1 MFAPDPS
8 NSEPL
13 GNISPSIEDQSH
25 VTTIDLP
32 DQPPPLP
39 RNHLM
44 PSSRALELLE
54 TLIAIPS
61 VNPAYDPES
70 TGEAKV
76 ATFIAAWARSL
87 GLVTARQTVFPGRD
101 NILVRLEGPS
111 TANAPVLLFESHMD
125 TVSADAMPA
134 AFTPTI
140 REGRLYGR
148 GACDTK
154 STMAAMMA
162 AIESLVDD
170 RDALACTI
178 EFLAAVDEETGGAG
192 VNAYVEAGA
201 CADGAVVGEPTELR
215 VIHAHNGCVRGDI
228 TVIGRAAHTSVA
240 ADGIN
245 AITGM
250 AEVII
255 ALRDVH
261 AELVDAPGG
270 IAANGSLT
278 VSLIH
283 GGTGIN
289 IVPAECTI
297 SYDRRIVPGQLPD
310 AVIAEIDAAIDTVR
324 ASRPDLTIVRA
335 TPWLISPALS
345 TPLDSALLVAAS
357 AANRAL
363 GLNPDPATVPYGSD
377 ASRLSDP
384 SHSSPGIPAIVYGP
398 GSIAQAHGADEY
410 VEIAQLESATNF
422 YRAVALN
429 FGKRE

>member
-1 MFAPDPS
+1 
-8 NSEPL
+8 
-13 GNISPSIEDQSH
+13 
-25 VTTIDLP
+25 
-32 DQPPPLP
+32 
-39 RNHLM
+39 M

-70 TGEAKV
+70 TGEAQV

-87 GLVTARQTVFPGRD
+87 GLTTSRQTVFPGRD
-101 NILVRLEGPS
+101 NILVRLEGP
-111 TANAPVLLFESHMD
+111 TNAPVLLFESHMD
-125 TVSADAMPA
+125 TVSAGAMSD

-140 REGRLYGR
+140 REGRIYGR

-154 STMAAMMA
+154 GTLAAMMA

-170 RDALACTI
+170 RDSLACTI

-192 VNAYVEAGA
+192 VNTHVASGA
-201 CADGAVVGEPTELR
+201 RADGAVVGEPTELR

-240 ADGIN
+240 DDGIN

-250 AEVII
+250 AEVIL

-261 AELVDAPGG
+261 AGLVAAPGG
-270 IAANGSLT
+270 IASNGSLT

-289 IVPAECTI
+289 IVPAACTI
-297 SYDRRIVPGQLPD
+297 SYDRRIVPDQIAD
-310 AVIAEIDAAIDTVR
+310 AVLAEIDAVIDMIR
-324 ASRPDLTIVRA
+324 LRRPDLTIERHAPSLIDDALNTPGDTAIVR
-335 TPWLISPALS
+335 
-345 TPLDSALLVAAS
+345 AAS
-357 AANRAL
+357 AANLAL
-363 GLNPDPATVPYGSD
+363 GLNPNPATVPYGSD
-377 ASRLSDP
+377 ASKMSN
-384 SHSSPGIPAIVYGP
+384 SPHVSGGIPAIVYGP

-422 YRAVALN
+422 YRAVALD
-429 FGKRE
+429 FGKLE

>member
-1 MFAPDPS
+1 
-8 NSEPL
+8 
-13 GNISPSIEDQSH
+13 
-25 VTTIDLP
+25 
-32 DQPPPLP
+32 
-39 RNHLM
+39 M

-70 TGEAKV
+70 AGEAQV

-87 GLVTARQTVFPGRD
+87 GLIVHRQTVFPGRD
-101 NILVRLEGPS
+101 NIVVRLEGP
-111 TANAPVLLFESHMD
+111 TNAPVLLFESHMD
-125 TVSADAMPA
+125 TVSAGAMSD

-140 REGRLYGR
+140 REGRIYGR

-154 STMAAMMA
+154 STLAAMMA

-170 RDALACTI
+170 HDVLACTI

-192 VNAYVEAGA
+192 VNAYVEADA

-240 ADGIN
+240 DDGIN

-250 AEVII
+250 AEVIL

-261 AELVDAPGG
+261 AGLVAAPGG
-270 IAANGSLT
+270 IASNGSLT

-289 IVPAECTI
+289 IVPAACTI
-297 SYDRRIVPGQLPD
+297 SYDRRIVPDQIAD
-310 AVIAEIDAAIDTVR
+310 AVLAEIDAVIDMIR
-324 ASRPDLTIVRA
+324 LRRPDLTIERHAPSLIDDALNTPVATAIVR
-335 TPWLISPALS
+335 
-345 TPLDSALLVAAS
+345 AAS
-357 AANRAL
+357 AANLAL
-363 GLNPDPATVPYGSD
+363 GFNPNPATVPYGSD
-377 ASRLSDP
+377 ASKMSN
-384 SHSSPGIPAIVYGP
+384 SPHVSGGIPAIVYGP

-422 YRAVALN
+422 YRAVALD
-429 FGKRE
+429 FGKLV